1 MMTDT
6 QLRQLETGLAYLTL
20 ALLVLYVP
28 VETWA
33 SWDDGLLNPFYIV
46 DVIAMVLL
54 FAGAVRSL
62 GARPRPA
69 PGLLSAALAWSAAY
83 GWCAT
88 FGRVVEVRS
97 GGTLDHGAAELW
109 VVAVATGLALVSLGL
124 SIYLVVRADRR

>member
-1 MMTDT
+1 MTDA
-6 QLRQLETGLAYLTL
+6 QLRRLETGLAYLTL
-20 ALLVLYVP
+20 ALLALYVP

-33 SWDDGLLNPFYIV
+33 SWGEGLLNPFYII

-69 PGLLSAALAWSAAY
+69 PGVLCAGLAWSAAN
-83 GWCAT
+83 GWRAT

-97 GGTLDHGAAELW
+97 GATLDHGAAELW
-109 VVAVATGLALVSLGL
+109 VVGVATLLALVCLGL
-124 SIYLVVRADRR
+124 SIYLVVRADRG